1 MSSIL
6 DLSKAKG
13 VDTDASLHDNKVTIA
28 YSDYSIEF
36 TFKEKI
42 MNTLNSGQSLTS
54 LKKIFTDIIA
64 TKSPREYIQKAVPS
78 DNTKNL
84 SIGKLNETLR
94 LNLYRV
100 LIQELEYRDSYG
112 ELDRFNYDDDQEKS

>member
-36 TFKEKI
+36 TFTEKI

-64 TKSPREYIQKAVPS
+64 TKSPHEYIQKAVPS
-78 DNTKNL
+78 DNTENV
-84 SIGKLNETLR
+84 SIGKLNQTLR
-94 LNLYRV
+94 YNLYSV